1 MDDGSKVNIST
12 HQTMCCVVCYFGHNV
27 PTQHSTCGKPRM
39 ISYDKNNGT
48 KTLSKHVWKIHKQEL
63 SKWIIYLQ
71 HNKRQAWEC
80 QPNKKRNYPSP
91 YAITKFTRSYKPYHK
106 NDPAQWAF
114 LEDLTMYI
122 TKDHCP
128 LSTITNPWLKHLVL
142 CQCEKVV
149 FPSNNVFVN
158 EMLFNMVNLI
168 VEKFLNPMLANCMTW
183 TTTFDLWM
191 SWSNNDTFAVV
202 SFINSLC
209 VPCHVTIG
217 LFTLKVLLI
226 L

>member
-1 MDDGSKVNIST
+1 
-12 HQTMCCVVCYFGHNV
+12 
-27 PTQHSTCGKPRM
+27 
-39 ISYDKNNGT
+39 
-48 KTLSKHVWKIHKQEL
+48 L
-63 SKWIIYLQ
+63 
-71 HNKRQAWEC
+71 
-80 QPNKKRNYPSP
+80 
-91 YAITKFTRSYKPYHK
+91 YKPYHK
-106 NDPAQWAF
+106 NDLAQRAF

-122 TKDHCP
+122 TKDHWP

-142 CQCEKVV
+142 CEFEKVV
-149 FPSNNVFVN
+149 FPSNNLFVN
-158 EMLFNMVNLI
+158 EMLFNMVTLI
-168 VEKFLNPMLANCMTW
+168 VEKILNPMLANCMTW